1 MLDNGAD
8 NPYKTLGWHLK
19 FAREQLKE
27 SLAEVS
33 GAVEIEAD
41 ALDKIEQGENCPSED
56 ILLLLITHLGL
67 EDAEANSLWHLAGFS
82 DQLNDTS
89 NGQIA
94 VNMPNDLRIIYTDM
108 LHVMV
113 NDYGI
118 VMNFMQGA
126 GLGNQPLAVSRVGM
140 SKKQAR
146 RIIDILQKSLDNPQ
160 VKAKPRFLPT
170 PKKHKDATDIN

>member
-41 ALDKIEQGENCPSED
+41 ALDKIEQGKSCPSED

-67 EDAEANSLWHLAGFS
+67 EDAEANSLWHLAGYS
-82 DQLNDTS
+82 DQDIDASHDQVALT
-89 NGQIA
+89 
-94 VNMPNDLRIIYTDM
+94 MPNELRIIYTDM

-118 VMNFMQGA
+118 VMNFMQGG
-126 GLGNQPLAVSRVGM
+126 GLGSQPLAVSRVGM

-146 RIIDILQKSLDNPQ
+146 RVIDILQKSL
-160 VKAKPRFLPT
+160 AKPQHKSKPRYLPA
-170 PKKHKDATDIN
+170 PKKHKDATDIS